1 MRSVPVDS
9 DPSHRIRAD
18 RKGKDLLKI
27 VPSGATT
34 LYEISRDSFRK
45 YADLKC
51 MGTREYQG
59 VKTVKPL
66 VKKFGEVKWKTY
78 QQVGEEV
85 LKFGAALREAGL
97 VPAPEKATLEAITTP
112 CSLAIFENT
121 CQEWMIA
128 AQGAFTQSLVVTT
141 IYATLGMDAVIDA
154 VNDGVV
160 SAMVCNKRNVEDVF
174 KRIKE
179 MPSLKT
185 IIYTSDLV
193 SKSDDVELPCL
204 LSKLKGVTI
213 VSFED
218 FVAGGNT
225 TEFPITPPKPDSMA
239 VLMYTS
245 GSTGKPKGVVI
256 THAQI
261 VSAIASGMDC
271 LKVEAASVY
280 IAYLPLAHI
289 MELMAEHAMMAAGC
303 ELCYAD
309 PKTLTAKGAYP
320 VGALEQF
327 SPTHMVGVP
336 KIWDVIK
343 KGVEAKV
350 AASSP
355 VAKFLVQTAF
365 EWRTFAINH
374 GFDTPL
380 FKVLVFKK
388 FSKVVGGNLQLAASG
403 GGPLNAEVQI
413 FIRTCFGCPTFQGYV
428 SLFWQYTITRTAHYS
443 TVLYHGLL
451 CLLSSILFAFVLT
464 RNNDHSLLITNYAGI
479 DRDNCRS
486 YHPIS

>member
-1 MRSVPVDS
+1 
-9 DPSHRIRAD
+9 
-18 RKGKDLLKI
+18 
-27 VPSGATT
+27 
-34 LYEISRDSFRK
+34 
-45 YADLKC
+45 
-51 MGTREYQG
+51 
-59 VKTVKPL
+59 
-66 VKKFGEVKWKTY
+66 
-78 QQVGEEV
+78 
-85 LKFGAALREAGL
+85 
-97 VPAPEKATLEAITTP
+97 
-112 CSLAIFENT
+112 
-121 CQEWMIA
+121 
-128 AQGAFTQSLVVTT
+128 
-141 IYATLGMDAVIDA
+141 
-154 VNDGVV
+154 
-160 SAMVCNKRNVEDVF
+160 
-174 KRIKE
+174 
-179 MPSLKT
+179 
-185 IIYTSDLV
+185 
-193 SKSDDVELPCL
+193 
-204 LSKLKGVTI
+204 
-213 VSFED
+213 
-218 FVAGGNT
+218 
-225 TEFPITPPKPDSMA
+225 
-239 VLMYTS
+239 MYTS